1 MNWTTFII
9 PAIVGVMALVLLR
22 LVDDKRRKTGRSRV
36 SATMYA
42 LAFGATFAFTWG
54 ISYMQKSSGGGGAV
68 DETPIITNP
77 SSDVTIDRM
86 IEMTDKSAKAPF

>member
-54 ISYMQKSSGGGGAV
+54 ISYMQKSSGGVGA
-68 DETPIITNP
+68 DETPMIMNP
-77 SSDVTIDRM
+77 SSEVTIDRM